1 MQPGGVEGDPMV
13 REPVFEPDDEYDRAC
28 ASDGVSRYGAY
39 LARYA
44 AWFTEDGVPTTDAV
58 RFAAAAWRIAQPPVM
73 APGYVRA
80 SGVVLDSHLRWD
92 EDQGAVVCVDI
103 EVLSKA
109 GATDPHGRASGDR
122 ARLAVVRI
130 VVPLLDARLPE
141 ACYWHGWPDI
151 TSAKR
156 AVHRVC
162 AAINATAGSVVAVD
176 SQAESPR

>member
-1 MQPGGVEGDPMV
+1 MV
-13 REPVFEPDDEYDRAC
+13 CKPVFEPDDEYDQAC
-28 ASDGVSRYGAY
+28 AGDGVSRYGAY
-39 LARYA
+39 LARYV

-73 APGYVRA
+73 APGYVLA
-80 SGVVLDSHLRWD
+80 SRVVLDSHLRWD
-92 EDQGAVVCVDI
+92 ENRGAVVCVDI
-103 EVLSKA
+103 EVSSEA
-109 GATDPHGRASGDR
+109 DAADPHGRAAGDR
-122 ARLAVVRI
+122 ARLTVVRV

-162 AAINATAGSVVAVD
+162 AAINATAGSVVTVD
-176 SQAESPR
+176 PRTGSPR